1 MKASCLYVRG
11 EQRVGSKPKYETMT
25 LISARP
31 RNPAP
36 VPKVAAPARAM
47 QPDVATKNAKRLRE
61 RPHSARK
68 LYAVRE
74 CMLKHDI
81 G

>member
-11 EQRVGSKPKYETMT
+11 EQRVGSKSKYETMT

-36 VPKVAAPARAM
+36 VPSSGASETM